1 LINMIKMSLL
11 VRSSAAMILMLIGAN
26 AAMSDTCRS
35 ELEGRAA
42 TLLVAH
48 KPGGGYDN
56 YARAIAPVLSDLT
69 GLRVRV
75 VNNSAGGGVV
85 ARELMLAASDDSL
98 TMLIESAGS
107 LSDELAQVSN
117 QQNLL
122 ELMDVLGIVHRSPS
136 AWVLGEGLDIY
147 DTSLTN
153 LVAARGTLDDSHIS
167 VTLAGM
173 ALGIETEVVGGYGG
187 SSEFVSA
194 VLREEVDFTTVS
206 IQTALRR
213 TKGNEA
219 HVALVL
225 SDRPNSDAPD
235 VPYLAGPGGVVLT
248 RAAGLSDEE
257 IERRTQFAE
266 MVVTLSG
273 SIRGIYI
280 SNAVSLETRDCLRQ
294 AMTESLL
301 SDALSRSLAD
311 LGRPLDPLTGD
322 AAIALLTQLIEARGK
337 ATPLLAQFSR

>member
-1 LINMIKMSLL
+1 
-11 VRSSAAMILMLIGAN
+11 MILMLIGAN

-122 ELMDVLGIVHRSPS
+122 ELMDVLGIVHRSPQC
-136 AWVLGEGLDIY
+136 LG
-147 DTSLTN
+147 
-153 LVAARGTLDDSHIS
+153 
-167 VTLAGM
+167 
-173 ALGIETEVVGGYGG
+173 
-187 SSEFVSA
+187 
-194 VLREEVDFTTVS
+194 
-206 IQTALRR
+206 
-213 TKGNEA
+213 
-219 HVALVL
+219 
-225 SDRPNSDAPD
+225 
-235 VPYLAGPGGVVLT
+235 T
-248 RAAGLSDEE
+248 R
-257 IERRTQFAE
+257 
-266 MVVTLSG
+266 
-273 SIRGIYI
+273 
-280 SNAVSLETRDCLRQ
+280 
-294 AMTESLL
+294 
-301 SDALSRSLAD
+301 
-311 LGRPLDPLTGD
+311 
-322 AAIALLTQLIEARGK
+322 
-337 ATPLLAQFSR
+337 